1 VIVTRRR
8 YQWRFVIY
16 TPMRYYPAFLDLH
29 GRLCCVVGGGTIAC
43 RKARSLLEAGARVEV
58 ISPDLSK
65 ALAALAVKRLLS
77 YRKDIY
83 RKKYIRNAF
92 LVIAATSDAAVNRR
106 VSEDA
111 AGLRLLAN
119 IVDRPAQSN
128 FIVPAV
134 LSKNGL
140 ILGISTSGKA
150 PALSKRIK
158 QDLRKTVLGKYIRAL
173 GKLSRERERLKK
185 CHAGFGA
192 RKKILTRMADKALQ
206 RE

>member
-1 VIVTRRR
+1 
-8 YQWRFVIY
+8 
-16 TPMRYYPAFLDLH
+16 MRYYPAFLDLH
-29 GRLCCVVGGGTIAC
+29 GRLCCVVGGGTIAG

-65 ALAALAVKRLLS
+65 ALEALAKKRLIS

-92 LVIAATSDAAVNRR
+92 LVIAATADPIVNRR
-106 VSEDA
+106 VSADA
-111 AGLRLLAN
+111 AHVRILAN

-134 LSKNGL
+134 LSKSGL
-140 ILGISTSGKA
+140 IIGISTSGQA

-158 QDLRKTVLGKYIRAL
+158 QDLRKTVLGKYIKAL
-173 GKLSRERERLKK
+173 AVLSRARGRLKK
-185 CHAGFGA
+185 SNVGFGK
-192 RKKILTRMADKALQ
+192 RKDILTRLADKALRGKQ
-206 RE
+206 L

>member
-1 VIVTRRR
+1 
-8 YQWRFVIY
+8 
-16 TPMRYYPAFLDLH
+16 MRYYPAFLDLH
-29 GRLCCVVGGGTIAC
+29 GRLCCVVGGGAVAG
-43 RKARSLLEAGARVEV
+43 RKARSLLEAGACVEV

-65 ALAALAVKRLLS
+65 TLGTLVRRRLIS

-92 LVIAATSDAAVNRR
+92 LVIAATSDQLVNRR
-106 VSEDA
+106 VSADA

-140 ILGISTSGKA
+140 IIGISTSGKA

-158 QDLRKTVLGKYIRAL
+158 EDLRKTVLGKYIKAL
-173 GKLSRERERLKK
+173 GELSLARERLKK
-185 CHAGFGA
+185 NHAGFGA
-192 RKKILTRMADKALQ
+192 RRKILGRMAEKAL
-206 RE
+206 RGKAL